1 MSRNELALC
10 VQRISDFLY
19 VSQRNPHKL
28 NIYQRTMPSPLPPA
42 DPLAPPADVAPSND
56 SDVLSNHIDGSGN
69 GISSGRFPVDA
80 PVNAPPTAHHVQ
92 DVAMSLVSLGRT
104 SPDEGETGAGTVP
117 DLPPLPPNDAITET
131 DIDSS
136 FAPNKKPNTGT
147 KYSMKPRDPKR
158 DTSIPFEE
166 MQRLMRVYGP
176 IKCLRNRTPKES
188 GKDLKQDS
196 IKRKFY
202 RWFPDFDN
210 RFERTPEGWY
220 KPKYGHE
227 EEMLYRADMRKQ
239 DQDELVKKRNT
250 KRTARKAKEAVVEN
264 V

>member
-1 MSRNELALC
+1 MDATA
-10 VQRISDFLY
+10 
-19 VSQRNPHKL
+19 VSPA
-28 NIYQRTMPSPLPPA
+28 PPA
-42 DPLAPPADVAPSND
+42 DPLAPSLDNGDIPPEQSEVKQEGGMPAPQPAADDPQTQRVND
-56 SDVLSNHIDGSGN
+56 SLINEH
-69 GISSGRFPVDA
+69 PL
-80 PVNAPPTAHHVQ
+80 PPSPLNKPPGPPINQVQ
-92 DVAMSLVSLGRT
+92 DVAASLISLGR
-104 SPDEGETGAGTVP
+104 DGETISVTDSGVY
-117 DLPPLPPNDAITET
+117 PLPPNNDNLHT
-131 DIDSS
+131 DVES
-136 FAPNKKPNTGT
+136 PNKKPKTAA

-202 RWFPDFDN
+202 RWFPDFDS

-227 EEMLYRADMRKQ
+227 EEMQYRADMRKK

-250 KRTARKAKEAVVEN
+250 KRAGRKAKEAAPSPSAN